1 MPSCLPVRAI
11 SAFQPAKISSSSAP
25 ARLLANT
32 TNARPARTI
41 NGRSQASK
49 TSTWVQMM
57 AKSRKIISKK
67 RGRPATGRNPV
78 FAIRL
83 PVELTAAIEKWAA
96 RNETASWSDKIR
108 RLVELGLSGSQPMK
122 RRSPKDALKALNM
135 AAQQI
140 DKLVDASAPPEEQ
153 AKRKRRL
160 LKGPGEFQEL
170 RADLLKKK
178 A

>member
-1 MPSCLPVRAI
+1 
-11 SAFQPAKISSSSAP
+11 
-25 ARLLANT
+25 
-32 TNARPARTI
+32 
-41 NGRSQASK
+41 
-49 TSTWVQMM
+49 MM
-57 AKSRKIISKK
+57 TKSRKVISKK

-96 RNETASWSDKIR
+96 RNETASWSDTIR

-122 RRSPKDALKALNM
+122 RRSPKDALKALDM

-140 DKLVDASAPPEEQ
+140 DKLVDASAPPEEP

-170 RADLLKKK
+170 RADLPKKK

>member
-1 MPSCLPVRAI
+1 
-11 SAFQPAKISSSSAP
+11 
-25 ARLLANT
+25 
-32 TNARPARTI
+32 
-41 NGRSQASK
+41 
-49 TSTWVQMM
+49 MM
-57 AKSRKIISKK
+57 AKSRKVISKK

-96 RNETASWSDKIR
+96 RNETASWSDTIR

-170 RADLLKKK
+170 RADLPKKK

>member
-1 MPSCLPVRAI
+1 
-11 SAFQPAKISSSSAP
+11 
-25 ARLLANT
+25 
-32 TNARPARTI
+32 
-41 NGRSQASK
+41 
-49 TSTWVQMM
+49 MM
-57 AKSRKIISKK
+57 AKSRKVISKK

-96 RNETASWSDKIR
+96 RNETASWSDTIR

-170 RADLLKKK
+170 RADLPKSSRGDVARPATTEKRSMQLLR
-178 A
+178 AFSVIALAAG